1 LGKWESAALPQ
12 WTAGANVT
20 ADWGGSAYTVFKSSA
35 HPQAAATFVMWMNA
49 TLASWNKLSQAPSS
63 LFPAYKPMLASS
75 ALASTTIPLSGS
87 AKYFVPFATSATEIG
102 AGWSWSPFEIYGT
115 TQMDDA
121 MQTVVTGK
129 STIEQALAGL
139 QTTMDSYAKSQGF
152 STGG

>member
-1 LGKWESAALPQ
+1 
-12 WTAGANVT
+12 
-20 ADWGGSAYTVFKSSA
+20 
-35 HPQAAATFVMWMNA
+35 MNA

-75 ALASTTIPLSGS
+75 ALASTTIPLSGTS
-87 AKYFVPFATSATEIG
+87 KYFVPVATSATEIG

-121 MQTVVTGK
+121 MQKVVSGS
-129 STIEQALAGL
+129 STIEQAMAGL
-139 QTTMDSYAKSQGF
+139 QSTMDSYAKSQGF